1 MVQPL
6 NFPSYSFRLKSKENK
21 KFIYDIIRKKFVSL
35 QPEEWVRQHCIH
47 YLMKEQNIPSS
58 LINVE
63 RTLILNGLKKRYDI
77 VVYYPDGSIFMIIE
91 CKSQKIAITQK
102 TFNQIAQYN
111 LVLDAS
117 YLMIT
122 NGEKHYFAKLDF
134 KKKNYLFLK
143 EFPKFSL

>member
-1 MVQPL
+1 M
-6 NFPSYSFRLKSKENK
+6 
-21 KFIYDIIRKKFVSL
+21 
-35 QPEEWVRQHCIH
+35 
-47 YLMKEQNIPSS
+47 
-58 LINVE
+58 
-63 RTLILNGLKKRYDI
+63 I
-77 VVYYPDGSIFMIIE
+77 VE